1 MKQILIPF
9 FFSVDA
15 PAIKRADVGV
25 AMGQA
30 GTEITK
36 QAADIVLVN
45 DNFTSIVDA
54 VEEGRHV
61 FDNILKFIVY
71 LLSCNGAEIFL
82 MLICTIANIE
92 VPLTVMMILWA
103 NIIADIP
110 PAMALGVE
118 PNEKDIM
125 RRNPRD
131 PKMGV
136 ITRTTWLIIFTNSML
151 IAALAIAAYT
161 ISLYVLK
168 FPLEIA
174 RSMVSIYTDDKF
186 QLEHFKLI
194 ISLRHLLP

>member
-1 MKQILIPF
+1 
-9 FFSVDA
+9 
-15 PAIKRADVGV
+15 
-25 AMGQA
+25 MGQA

-36 QAADIVLVN
+36 QAADIVLVD
-45 DNFTSIVDA
+45 DNFTSIVKA

-92 VPLTVMMILWA
+92 VPLSVMMILWA
-103 NIIADIP
+103 NIIGKCIDVLYFKLVSPGWLFSLSSIADIP

-118 PNEKDIM
+118 PNEKDLM
-125 RRNPRD
+125 QRHPRNPQ
-131 PKMGV
+131 MGV
-136 ITRTTWLIIFTNSML
+136 ITKLTWLIIFINSML

-168 FPLEIA
+168 FELQVA
-174 RSMVSIYTDDKF
+174 RSMVMYIRVYPILNWF
-186 QLEHFKLI
+186 Y
-194 ISLRHLLP
+194 

>member
-1 MKQILIPF
+1 
-9 FFSVDA
+9 
-15 PAIKRADVGV
+15 
-25 AMGQA
+25 MGQA

-36 QAADIVLVN
+36 QAADIVLVD
-45 DNFTSIVDA
+45 DNFTSIVKA

-92 VPLTVMMILWA
+92 SPLTVMMILWA

-118 PNEKDIM
+118 PNEKDLM
-125 RRNPRD
+125 KRKPRN

-136 ITRTTWLIIFTNSML
+136 ITRATWFVIFINSMI
-151 IAALAIAAYT
+151 IAALSIAAYT
-161 ISLYVLK
+161 FILYYLK
-168 FPLEIA
+168 FELETA
-174 RSMVSIYTDDKF
+174 RSMVNTLNIYNI
-186 QLEHFKLI
+186 LVY
-194 ISLRHLLP
+194 